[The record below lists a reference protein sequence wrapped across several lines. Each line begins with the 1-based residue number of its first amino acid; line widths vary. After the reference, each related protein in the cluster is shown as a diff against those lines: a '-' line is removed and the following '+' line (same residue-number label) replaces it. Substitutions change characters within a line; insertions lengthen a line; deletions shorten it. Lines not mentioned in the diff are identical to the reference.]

1 VNYEEKY
8 LKRSMVAGR
17 ILRFVPFL
25 RMAGLNGSL
34 SRGEAKQSSDID
46 FLIIARDGRLYTAR
60 FFAVLLVAL
69 TGWRR
74 SGKKIAGRIC
84 LNCYLSASHPD
95 VVPHNPQS
103 NKKVAIGYRYLIPLV
118 DDGKTAKKFFKINK
132 WMGKNLKCRMQ
143 NEKFQP
149 KADPP
154 LTEKFKI
161 INKYLK
167 EKIFL
172 EYPKQPKRTFEKL
185 LSGRFGNFV
194 ERKLMDYERRRILGG
209 ACRGDEIFADE
220 KEIRLHP
227 QKN

>member
-1 VNYEEKY
+1 V
-8 LKRSMVAGR
+8 
-17 ILRFVPFL
+17 
-25 RMAGLNGSL
+25 
-34 SRGEAKQSSDID
+34 
-46 FLIIARDGRLYTAR
+46 
-60 FFAVLLVAL
+60 
-69 TGWRR
+69 
-74 SGKKIAGRIC
+74 
-84 LNCYLSASHPD
+84 
-95 VVPHNPQS
+95 
-103 NKKVAIGYRYLIPLV
+103 
-118 DDGKTAKKFFKINK
+118 
-132 WMGKNLKCRMQ
+132 
-143 NEKFQP
+143 
-149 KADPP
+149 ADPP